1 MIVYLQDFN
10 LFIKKLL
17 FLVNISFNIEGG
29 GGGGGRVCGCVWVQ
43 VVCSSEGPKN
53 IEMVYFMRN

>member
-29 GGGGGRVCGCVWVQ
+29 GKVYGYVWVQ

>member
-29 GGGGGRVCGCVWVQ
+29 GRREGVCEWVQ